1 MLNLSIL
8 ETSSRFL
15 TLAQFAKKIGDL
27 SKMLILKN
35 LDQLRRKEKFCLY
48 VPGKIIRTF
57 HVVVVERTSK
67 KCIKTCNAPEE
78 LFFSCVNQLFVDVR
92 SIVKPAARLTRLKIP
107 NARAK
112 PATGQWVTMLIR
124 TVSVMVTVSSWPT
137 FLCF

>member
-8 ETSSRFL
+8 ETLSRFL

-67 KCIKTCNAPEE
+67 KCIKTC
-78 LFFSCVNQLFVDVR
+78 VNQLFVDVR

>member
-1 MLNLSIL
+1 
-8 ETSSRFL
+8 
-15 TLAQFAKKIGDL
+15 
-27 SKMLILKN
+27 MLILKN

-67 KCIKTCNAPEE
+67 KCIKT
-78 LFFSCVNQLFVDVR
+78 CVNQLFVDVR

>member
-8 ETSSRFL
+8 ETLSRFL

-67 KCIKTCNAPEE
+67 KCIKTC
-78 LFFSCVNQLFVDVR
+78 VNQLFVDVR
-92 SIVKPAARLTRLKIP
+92 SIVKPAARLTRLKIL